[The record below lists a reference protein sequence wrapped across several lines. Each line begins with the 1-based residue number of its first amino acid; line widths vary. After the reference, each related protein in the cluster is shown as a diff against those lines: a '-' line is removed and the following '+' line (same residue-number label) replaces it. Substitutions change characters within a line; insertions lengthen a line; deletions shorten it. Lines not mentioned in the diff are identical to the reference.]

1 MPPPTAGLGAAF
13 RPEPD
18 TKMPA
23 WGTLLE
29 TPRLRLRAPLP
40 TDLPLLQARVFADAE
55 VMQHV
60 DAGGALDAARAAAVF
75 ATMDHEGTG
84 RAPGV
89 LVEKERGT
97 VIGYAGPRG
106 CTVLGAEDF
115 EIGFV
120 LARSA
125 WGRGYG
131 REIGRAQV
139 DHVLGALG
147 CPRVLALAA
156 PANTRSVATLLALG
170 FAFVCRVDVSARG
183 PRNVY
188 AALRRHDPG

>member
-1 MPPPTAGLGAAF
+1 MGLGAAL
-13 RPEPD
+13 RPEPK
-18 TKMPA
+18 TQMSA
-23 WGTLLE
+23 RRALLE
-29 TPRLRLRAPLP
+29 TPRLRLRVPLP

-60 DAGGALDAARAAAVF
+60 DAGGVPDTGRAAAIF
-75 ATMDHEGTG
+75 RTLDHEGTG

-89 LVEKERGT
+89 LVEKARGE
-97 VIGYAGPRG
+97 VIGYAGPRL

-125 WGRGYG
+125 WGRGFG
-131 REIGRAQV
+131 SEIGRAQV
-139 DHVLGALG
+139 AHVLGTLG

-156 PANTRSVATLLALG
+156 PANTRSIATLLKLG
-170 FAFVCRVDVSARG
+170 MAFVCRVDIPARG

-188 AALRRHDPG
+188 AALRPRGPG

>member
-1 MPPPTAGLGAAF
+1 
-13 RPEPD
+13 
-18 TKMPA
+18 MPA
-23 WGTLLE
+23 RGTLLE
-29 TPRLRLRAPLP
+29 TPRLRLRVPLP
-40 TDLPLLQARVFADAE
+40 TDLPQLEARVFADAA

-60 DAGGALDAARAAAVF
+60 DAGGAPDAARAATVF

-89 LVEKERGT
+89 LVEKESST
-97 VIGYAGPRG
+97 VVGYAGPRV

-131 REIGRAQV
+131 SEIGRAQV
-139 DHVLGALG
+139 VHVLNTLG
-147 CPRVLALAA
+147 CRRVLALAA
-156 PANTRSVATLLALG
+156 PANTRSIATLLALG
-170 FAFVCRVDVSARG
+170 FAFVCRQDVPARG

-188 AALRRHDPG
+188 AALPRHDRG